1 MICVSIYMD
10 MTKLGARGSLG
21 LVTLFLKMWVVDVA
35 ILMVESTTMRRR
47 GVIVLGGLGYSGGFF
62 HL

>member
-35 ILMVESTTMRRR
+35 ILTVESTTMRR
-47 GVIVLGGLGYSGGFF
+47 GMIVLGGLGYSGGFF
-62 HL
+62 LL